1 MEQTINNNTLD
12 NNISETLS
20 IQVSLNGL
28 SFCTVDSDQQI
39 TAVEHDNFGIQLTP
53 EQVLDKIKHTLDKN
67 IALKGDFKTIEVIY
81 HNDLYTLV
89 PKPLFNQDMVKEY
102 LQYNVKV
109 LDNDFITYDELD
121 QHDIVTVYIPY
132 ANINNFFFDTF
143 GSFTYKHANTI
154 LTSSLLTQQK
164 NNDAT
169 TVFVNMS
176 DKLFD
181 IVIIKNGKLILE
193 NTYKYENKE
202 DFLYYLMFTTEQ
214 AQLNPEEFFLVFLG
228 DITKESECFSIAHK
242 YIRNIT
248 FGNHSRDLKIS
259 STVQPFEPHQHFI
272 LLSHF

>member
-1 MEQTINNNTLD
+1 MEQTTNNSIDYT
-12 NNISETLS
+12 SKTLS

-39 TAVEHDNFGIQLTP
+39 TAIEHDNFGIQLTP
-53 EQVLDKIKHTLDKN
+53 EQVLDKIKYTLDN
-67 IALKGDFKTIEVIY
+67 NTVLKDDFKTIEVIY

-89 PKPLFNQDMVKEY
+89 PKPLFNQDMAKEY
-102 LQYNVKV
+102 LQYNIKV
-109 LDNDFITYDELD
+109 LENDFIAYDELD

-154 LTSSLLTQQK
+154 LTNSLLTQQK
-164 NNDAT
+164 NSEAT

-181 IVIIKNGKLILE
+181 VVIIKKGKLILE
-193 NTYKYENKE
+193 NTFRYENKE

-214 AQLNPEEFFLVFLG
+214 TKLNPEEFMLVFLG
-228 DITKESECFSIAHK
+228 DITKKSECFKIAHK
-242 YIRNIT
+242 YIRKIT
-248 FGNHSRDLKIS
+248 FGKYSRDLKIS
-259 STVQPFEPHQHFI
+259 PTITPFEPHQHFT